1 MPLAAA
7 QVIDA
12 LAARLVPV
20 AATAGRVY
28 ASRAWP
34 LDEASL
40 PAWRVVAADEV
51 AERVDLGGLHLH
63 RLEVDAT
70 AYTRVV
76 TDLDDALHA
85 LASAGLAVLF
95 AGPVPYDLACTGIGR
110 AITQEG
116 EAAVGAIT
124 LRLVA
129 TYYLNP
135 AQPETLLSS

>member
-1 MPLAAA
+1 MALAAA

-28 ASRAWP
+28 TSRAWP

-51 AERVDLGGLHLH
+51 AERVSLDGVHLH
-63 RLEVDAT
+63 RLDIEAT
-70 AYTRVV
+70 ATTRIA
-76 TDLDDALHA
+76 DNLDDSLHA

-95 AGPVPYDLACTGIGR
+95 AGLPPYDLACTGITR

-124 LRLVA
+124 LRLQA
-129 TYYLNP
+129 TFYANP
-135 AQPETLLSS
+135 AAPDTIIS

>member
-7 QVIDA
+7 QIIDA

-40 PAWRVVAADEV
+40 PAWRVVAADEL
-51 AERVDLGGLHLH
+51 ADRVGLDGLHLH
-63 RLEVDAT
+63 RLDIEAT
-70 AYTRVV
+70 AYSRVV
-76 TDLDDALHA
+76 ANLDDALHA

-95 AGPVPYDLACTGIGR
+95 AAPLPYDLACTGIAR

-116 EAAVGAIT
+116 EASVGAIT
-124 LRLVA
+124 LRLQA
-129 TYYLNP
+129 TFYVYP
-135 AQPETLLSS
+135 AAPDTLIS

>member
-7 QVIDA
+7 KIIDA
-12 LAARLVPV
+12 LAARLVPIV
-20 AATAGRVY
+20 ASAGRVY

-51 AERVDLGGLHLH
+51 AERVSLDGLHLH
-63 RLEVDAT
+63 RLDIEAT

-76 TDLDDALHA
+76 ANLDDALHA

-95 AGPVPYDLACTGIGR
+95 AGPVPYDLVCTGIGR

-116 EAAVGAIT
+116 EASVGAIT
-124 LRLVA
+124 LRLQA
-129 TYYLNP
+129 TFYANP
-135 AQPETLLSS
+135 AAPDTIQS

>member
-1 MPLAAA
+1 MALAAA

-40 PAWRVVAADEV
+40 PAWRVLAADEV
-51 AERVDLGGLHLH
+51 AERVELGGIHLH
-63 RLEVDAT
+63 RLDIEAT
-70 AYTRVV
+70 AYTRV
-76 TDLDDALHA
+76 TANLDDALHA
-85 LASAGLAVLF
+85 LASAGLAALF
-95 AGPVPYDLACTGIGR
+95 AGQPPYDLAATGITR

-124 LRLVA
+124 LRLQA
-129 TYYLNP
+129 TYYVNP
-135 AQPETLLSS
+135 AQPETILS

>member
-7 QVIDA
+7 QIIDA

-40 PAWRVVAADEV
+40 PAWRVVADDEV
-51 AERVDLGGLHLH
+51 AERVGLDGVHLH
-63 RLEVDAT
+63 RLDIEAT
-70 AYTRVV
+70 AYSRVV
-76 TDLDDALHA
+76 ANLDDTLHA
-85 LASAGLAVLF
+85 LASAGLAALF
-95 AGPVPYDLACTGIGR
+95 AGVVPYDLVCAGIGR

-116 EAAVGAIT
+116 EASVGAIT
-124 LRLVA
+124 LRLQA
-129 TYYLNP
+129 TYYVNP
-135 AQPETLLSS
+135 AAPDTIIS